1 MNIFVAESDFLC
13 PTNMLKLHLTPLFK
27 LRNIAHPYSFLR
39 KHGFTHNT
47 ASKLISGE
55 SRECRY
61 AHIEE
66 LCRLLLCTPNDLF
79 LWKPQKEEVYPD
91 ELPLRQLMRKPEA
104 FDLNDVLNKLPLE
117 KVHRFTKQAKQL
129 LEDPSGLNETEPEES

>member
-1 MNIFVAESDFLC
+1 
-13 PTNMLKLHLTPLFK
+13 MLKLHLTPLFK
-27 LRNIAHPYSFLR
+27 LRNIAYPYSFLR

-79 LWKPQKEEVYPD
+79 LWKPRKEEVYPD
-91 ELPLRQLMRKPEA
+91 ELPLRELMRKSET
-104 FDLNDVLNKLPLE
+104 FDLNDALNKLPLE
-117 KVHRFTKQAKQL
+117 KVHRFTEQAKRL
-129 LEDPSGLNETEPEES
+129 LEDPSGLNETEAEES